1 MIDFYELLG
10 ISMDSTKQE
19 IKTAYREM
27 VKKYHPDINKSED
40 ANKIIRSL
48 NEAKEVLLDDEKRKE
63 YDKLLNDIKYSKQFS
78 KEKDETYTAKTEE
91 YKENYSEN
99 YVTKWQFFINYI
111 SNGIDKVWLKILK
124 VLLVIINFFFFCIV
138 KLITFVLIFLLSTF
152 SGIIDYFS
160 GILSLISIVALF
172 ALKNSE
178 YPDLI
183 PLIPANVEGFFLI
196 FLIALIIELLKTAFI
211 TYSVNIFAL
220 ICNIEDK
227 IFIKIL
233 MK

>member
-27 VKKYHPDINKSED
+27 VKKYHPDVNKSED
-40 ANKIIRSL
+40 SNKIIRSL

-160 GILSLISIVALF
+160 GILSLISIVVLF

-183 PLIPANVEGFFLI
+183 PFIPANVEVFFLI
-196 FLIALIIELLKTAFI
+196 FLIALMIELLKTAFI

>member
-10 ISMDSTKQE
+10 IRMDSTKQE

-27 VKKYHPDINKSED
+27 VKKYHPDVNKSED
-40 ANKIIRSL
+40 SNKIIRSL

-138 KLITFVLIFLLSTF
+138 KLITFVLVFLLSTF

-183 PLIPANVEGFFLI
+183 PFIPANIEGFFLI

>member
-27 VKKYHPDINKSED
+27 VKKYHPDVNKSED
-40 ANKIIRSL
+40 SNKIIRSL

-138 KLITFVLIFLLSTF
+138 KLITFVLVFLLSTF

-178 YPDLI
+178 YPDFI
-183 PLIPANVEGFFLI
+183 PFIPANVEGFFLI

>member
-27 VKKYHPDINKSED
+27 VKKYHPDVNKSED
-40 ANKIIRSL
+40 SNKIIRSL

-196 FLIALIIELLKTAFI
+196 FLIVLIIELLKTAFI

>member
-27 VKKYHPDINKSED
+27 VKKYHPDVNKSED
-40 ANKIIRSL
+40 SNKIIRSL

-138 KLITFVLIFLLSTF
+138 KLITFVLVFLLSTF

-211 TYSVNIFAL
+211 TYSVNIYAL

>member
-10 ISMDSTKQE
+10 IRMDSTKQE

-40 ANKIIRSL
+40 SNKIIRSL

-138 KLITFVLIFLLSTF
+138 KLITFILIFLLSTF

-160 GILSLISIVALF
+160 GILYLISIVALF

-183 PLIPANVEGFFLI
+183 PFIPANIEGFFLI

>member
-10 ISMDSTKQE
+10 IRMDSTKQE

-27 VKKYHPDINKSED
+27 VKKYHPDVNKSED

-138 KLITFVLIFLLSTF
+138 KLITFILIFLLSTF

-160 GILSLISIVALF
+160 GILYLISIVALF

-183 PLIPANVEGFFLI
+183 PFIPANIEGFFLI

>member
-27 VKKYHPDINKSED
+27 VKKYHPDVNKSED
-40 ANKIIRSL
+40 SNKIIRSL

-124 VLLVIINFFFFCIV
+124 ILLVIINFFLFCIV
-138 KLITFVLIFLLSTF
+138 KLITFVLVFLLSTF

-183 PLIPANVEGFFLI
+183 PFIPANVEGFFLI
-196 FLIALIIELLKTAFI
+196 FLIALMIELLKTAFI

>member
-27 VKKYHPDINKSED
+27 VKKYHPDVNKSED
-40 ANKIIRSL
+40 SNKIIRSL

-124 VLLVIINFFFFCIV
+124 ILLVIINFFFFCIV
-138 KLITFVLIFLLSTF
+138 KLITFVLVFLLSTF

-183 PLIPANVEGFFLI
+183 PFIPANVEGFFLI
-196 FLIALIIELLKTAFI
+196 FLIALMIELLKTAFI

>member
-27 VKKYHPDINKSED
+27 VKKYHPDVNKSED
-40 ANKIIRSL
+40 SNKIIRSL

-160 GILSLISIVALF
+160 GILSLISIVVLF

-178 YPDLI
+178 YPDFI
-183 PLIPANVEGFFLI
+183 PFIPANVEGFFLI

>member
-27 VKKYHPDINKSED
+27 VKKYHPDVNKSED
-40 ANKIIRSL
+40 SNKIIRSL

>member
-10 ISMDSTKQE
+10 IRMDSTKQE

-27 VKKYHPDINKSED
+27 VKKYHPDVNKSED
-40 ANKIIRSL
+40 SNKIIRSL

-138 KLITFVLIFLLSTF
+138 KLITFILIFLLSTF

-160 GILSLISIVALF
+160 GILYLISIVALF

-178 YPDLI
+178 YPDFI
-183 PLIPANVEGFFLI
+183 PFIPANIEGFFLI

>member
-27 VKKYHPDINKSED
+27 VKKYHPDVNKSED
-40 ANKIIRSL
+40 SNKIIRSL

-124 VLLVIINFFFFCIV
+124 ILLVIINFFFFCIV
-138 KLITFVLIFLLSTF
+138 KLITFVLVFLLSTF

-183 PLIPANVEGFFLI
+183 PFIPANVEGFFLI

>member
-27 VKKYHPDINKSED
+27 VKKYHPDVNKSED
-40 ANKIIRSL
+40 SNKIIRSL

-111 SNGIDKVWLKILK
+111 TNGIDKVWLKILK

-160 GILSLISIVALF
+160 GILSLISIVVLF

-178 YPDLI
+178 YSDLI
-183 PLIPANVEGFFLI
+183 PFIPANVEGFFLI

>member
-27 VKKYHPDINKSED
+27 VKKYHPDVNKSED
-40 ANKIIRSL
+40 SNKIIRSL

-124 VLLVIINFFFFCIV
+124 VLLVVINFFFFCIV
-138 KLITFVLIFLLSTF
+138 KLITFVLVFLLSTF

-183 PLIPANVEGFFLI
+183 PFIPANVEGFFLI
-196 FLIALIIELLKTAFI
+196 FLIALMIELLKTAFI

>member
-27 VKKYHPDINKSED
+27 VKKYHPDVNKSED
-40 ANKIIRSL
+40 SNKIIRSL

-124 VLLVIINFFFFCIV
+124 VLLVVINFFFFCIV
-138 KLITFVLIFLLSTF
+138 KLITFVLVFLLSTF

-183 PLIPANVEGFFLI
+183 PFIPANVEGFFLI

>member
-78 KEKDETYTAKTEE
+78 KEKDETYTAKTED

-178 YPDLI
+178 YQDLI

>member
-27 VKKYHPDINKSED
+27 VKKYHPDVNKSED
-40 ANKIIRSL
+40 SNKIIRSL

-138 KLITFVLIFLLSTF
+138 KLITFVLVFLLSTF

-160 GILSLISIVALF
+160 GILSLISIVVLF

-178 YPDLI
+178 YPDFI
-183 PLIPANVEGFFLI
+183 PFIPANVEGFFLI

>member
-27 VKKYHPDINKSED
+27 VKKYHPDVNKSED
-40 ANKIIRSL
+40 SNKIIRSL

-138 KLITFVLIFLLSTF
+138 KLITFVLVFLLSTF

-227 IFIKIL
+227 IFIKFL

>member
-27 VKKYHPDINKSED
+27 VKKYHPDVNKSED
-40 ANKIIRSL
+40 SNKIIRSL

-124 VLLVIINFFFFCIV
+124 ILLVIINFFFFCIV
-138 KLITFVLIFLLSTF
+138 KLITFLLVFLLSTF

-183 PLIPANVEGFFLI
+183 PFIPANVEGFFLI

>member
-178 YPDLI
+178 YQDLI

>member
-27 VKKYHPDINKSED
+27 VKKYHPDVNKSED
-40 ANKIIRSL
+40 SNKIIRSL

-178 YPDLI
+178 YPDFI

>member
-27 VKKYHPDINKSED
+27 VKKYHPDVNKSED
-40 ANKIIRSL
+40 SNKIIRSL

-138 KLITFVLIFLLSTF
+138 KLITFVLVFLLSTF

-183 PLIPANVEGFFLI
+183 PFIPANVEGFFLI

>member
-183 PLIPANVEGFFLI
+183 PFIPANVEGFFLI

>member
-27 VKKYHPDINKSED
+27 VKKYHPDVNKSED
-40 ANKIIRSL
+40 SNKIIRSL

-183 PLIPANVEGFFLI
+183 PFIPANVEGFFLI

>member
-27 VKKYHPDINKSED
+27 VKKYHPDVNKSED
-40 ANKIIRSL
+40 SNKIIRSL

-183 PLIPANVEGFFLI
+183 PFVPANVEGFFLI

>member
-27 VKKYHPDINKSED
+27 VKKYHPDVNKSED
-40 ANKIIRSL
+40 SNKIIRSL

-99 YVTKWQFFINYI
+99 YVTKWQIFINYI

-124 VLLVIINFFFFCIV
+124 ILLVIINFFLFCIV
-138 KLITFVLIFLLSTF
+138 KLITFVLVFLLSTF

-178 YPDLI
+178 YPNLI
-183 PLIPANVEGFFLI
+183 PFIPANVEGFFLI
-196 FLIALIIELLKTAFI
+196 FLIALMIELLKTAFI

-220 ICNIEDK
+220 LCNIEDK